1 MNGNLYSQNNM
12 SQVDTI
18 LHHLLLHGKITPEES
33 INKYGI
39 KYLAKC
45 ISRLKEK
52 QINIYSVFC
61 DSEKRLDSK
70 IKEYVLCKEQS
81 PQIKRMID
89 VVKANH
95 LQKIA

>member
-12 SQVDTI
+12 SQVDTV
-18 LHHLLLHGKITPEES
+18 LHHLIINGRITPEEAE
-33 INKYGI
+33 KQYKI
-39 KYLAKC
+39 KYLSKC

-52 QINIYSVFC
+52 HINIYSVFC

-81 PQIKRMID
+81 PQIKKMID
-89 VVKANH
+89 ALKTNH
-95 LQKIA
+95 LKKIA

>member
-12 SQVDTI
+12 SQAEKVLT
-18 LHHLLLHGKITPEES
+18 HLINYGKITPEES
-33 INKYGI
+33 FDLYKI

-45 ISRLKEK
+45 ISRLKERK
-52 QINIYSVFC
+52 INIYTVFC

-70 IKEYVLCKEQS
+70 VKEYVLCKEQP
-81 PQIKRMID
+81 PQIKKMIETCR
-89 VVKANH
+89 NNL